1 MRKRLCQLNIIDHPI
16 PREDI
21 PPEETQVDS
30 FLVRGYLA
38 DVNLLIHRGMK
49 LGSGGDLIHHVILFP
64 IQPVVADANP
74 KAGTFSGEP
83 IIPTKQVLEF
93 QYHIVLSRTI
103 DSAGLEIAVR
113 VFLPLIPLR
122 DLLPGDYARPE
133 LHMIATTR
141 RGDGRRLLLKLE
153 RTGIRLIGYNPFTL
167 CRFRRIDNHPA
178 VG

>member
-1 MRKRLCQLNIIDHPI
+1 MRERLCQLNIIDHPI

-21 PPEETQVDS
+21 PPEETQVDG
-30 FLVRGYLA
+30 FLIRGYLA
-38 DVNLLIHRGMK
+38 DVDLLVHRGMK

-64 IQPVVADANP
+64 IHPVVADAYP

-93 QYHIVLSRTI
+93 QYHIVLSRAI

-133 LHMIATTR
+133 LHMIATAR
-141 RGDGRRLLLKLE
+141 RCDGRCLLLELE
-153 RTGIRLIGYNPFTL
+153 RAGIRLIGYNPFTL
-167 CRFRRIDNHPA
+167 CRFR
-178 VG
+178 

>member
-1 MRKRLCQLNIIDHPI
+1 MRERLCQLNIIDHPV

-21 PPEETQVDS
+21 PPEETQVDG

-38 DVNLLIHRGMK
+38 DVNLLIHRGVK

-64 IQPVVADANP
+64 IHPVVADAYP

-133 LHMIATTR
+133 LHMIATAR
-141 RGDGRRLLLKLE
+141 RCDGRCLLLELE
-153 RTGIRLIGYNPFTL
+153 RAGIRLIGYNPFTL
-167 CRFRRIDNHPA
+167 CRFR
-178 VG
+178 

>member
-1 MRKRLCQLNIIDHPI
+1 MRERLCQLNIIDHPI

-21 PPEETQVDS
+21 PPEETQVDG
-30 FLVRGYLA
+30 FLIRGYLA
-38 DVNLLIHRGMK
+38 DVDLLVHRGMK
-49 LGSGGDLIHHVILFP
+49 LGSGKDLIHHVILFP
-64 IQPVVADANP
+64 IHPVVADAYP

-93 QYHIVLSRTI
+93 QYHIVLSRAI

-133 LHMIATTR
+133 LHMIATAR
-141 RGDGRRLLLKLE
+141 RCDGRCLLLELE
-153 RTGIRLIGYNPFTL
+153 RAGIRLIGYNPFTL
-167 CRFRRIDNHPA
+167 CRFR
-178 VG
+178 

>member
-1 MRKRLCQLNIIDHPI
+1 MCERLCQLNIIDHPV

-21 PPEETQVDS
+21 PPEETQVDG
-30 FLVRGYLA
+30 FLVCGYLA
-38 DVNLLIHRGMK
+38 DVDLLVHRGMK

-64 IQPVVADANP
+64 IHPVVADAYP

-93 QYHIVLSRTI
+93 QYHIVLSRAI

-133 LHMIATTR
+133 LHMIATAR
-141 RGDGRRLLLKLE
+141 RCDGRCLLLELE
-153 RTGIRLIGYNPFTL
+153 RAGIRLIGYNPFTL

-178 VG
+178 IG